1 MFERRIVIDA
11 RGHLLGRLAALVAKE
26 VLNGQRV
33 VIVRTEEL
41 NISGSHYRNKLK
53 YHEFLRKRCLVN
65 PSHGPLHLRSPS
77 KIFWRTVRGMV
88 PHKTPR
94 GANALSKLKVFE
106 GVPPPYDKIKRV
118 VAPEALRLLRL
129 RPGRKYTTLGR
140 LSTEVGWKYKDTI
153 TTLEAKR
160 KLRAKTFYER
170 KKVLNK
176 LRTKALSNIS
186 AKVNAISPLLAQIGR
201 ASCRERV

>member
-11 RGHLLGRLAALVAKE
+11 RGHLLGRLAAIVAKE
-26 VLNGQRV
+26 ILNGQRI

-53 YHEFLRKRCLVN
+53 YHEFIRKRCLVN
-65 PSHGPLHLRSPS
+65 PTHGPLHLRSPS

-118 VAPEALRLLRL
+118 VAPDALKVVRL
-129 RPGRKYTTLGR
+129 RPGRRFTTLGR
-140 LSTEVGWKYKDTI
+140 LSSEVGWKYQDTI
-153 TTLEAKR
+153 KTLETKR
-160 KLRAKTFYER
+160 KVRSKTFYDRKKLLNKLRAKAIQNTAE
-170 KKVLNK
+170 KV
-176 LRTKALSNIS
+176 S
-186 AKVNAISPLLAQIGR
+186 AISPLLAKNGY
-201 ASCRERV
+201 

>member
-26 VLNGQRV
+26 ILNGQRI

-53 YHEFLRKRCLVN
+53 YHEFIRKRCLVN
-65 PSHGPLHLRSPS
+65 PTHGPLHLRSPS

-118 VAPEALRLLRL
+118 VAPDALKVVRL
-129 RPGRKYTTLGR
+129 RPGRRFTTLGR
-140 LSTEVGWKYKDTI
+140 LSSEVGWKYQDTI
-153 TTLEAKR
+153 KTLETKR
-160 KLRAKTFYER
+160 KVRSKTFYDR
-170 KKVLNK
+170 KKLLNK
-176 LRTKALSNIS
+176 LRARAIQNTAE
-186 AKVNAISPLLAQIGR
+186 KVSAISPLLAKNGY
-201 ASCRERV
+201 